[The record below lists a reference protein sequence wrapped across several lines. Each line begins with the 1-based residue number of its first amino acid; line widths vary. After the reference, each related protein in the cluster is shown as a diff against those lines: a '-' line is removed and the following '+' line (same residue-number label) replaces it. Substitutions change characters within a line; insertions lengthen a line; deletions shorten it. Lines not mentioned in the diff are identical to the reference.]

1 MSATWD
7 DWNFED
13 SDGDV
18 TTPPFVCRDCYRQ
31 VPFAERVIY
40 VTRNEN
46 IPLCGPCLN
55 LRLSGFSM
63 QDPRPHIARC
73 WCGAPAIL
81 QTADGIDAVLDRC
94 SMDHRHIASIRRVVG

>member
-46 IPLCGPCLN
+46 IPLCGDCLN
-55 LRLSGFSM
+55 LRLYGFKQESV
-63 QDPRPHIARC
+63 PSLARC
-73 WCGAPAIL
+73 RCGAA
-81 QTADGIDAVLDRC
+81 AVLQLAAGVNAVMDRC
-94 SMDHRHIASIRRVVG
+94 SRDHRHIASIRRVVG